1 VGFAGA
7 GVMIPRLTEQQ
18 DELDRLGGCV
28 EFEDANGEC
37 VLMSIEALREI
48 IGIRDFQEF
57 LASLRRPHEQRAK
70 GHAS

>member
-1 VGFAGA
+1 
-7 GVMIPRLTEQQ
+7 MIPRLTDQRS
-18 DELDRLGGCV
+18 ELDKRGGCV

-48 IGIRDFQEF
+48 IGVRDFQEF
-57 LASLRRPHEQRAK
+57 LASLSRPHDQLAK

>member
-1 VGFAGA
+1 
-7 GVMIPRLTEQQ
+7 MIPRLTEQR
-18 DELDRLGGCV
+18 DELDKHGGCV

-57 LASLRRPHEQRAK
+57 LSSLRGPHEQLAK